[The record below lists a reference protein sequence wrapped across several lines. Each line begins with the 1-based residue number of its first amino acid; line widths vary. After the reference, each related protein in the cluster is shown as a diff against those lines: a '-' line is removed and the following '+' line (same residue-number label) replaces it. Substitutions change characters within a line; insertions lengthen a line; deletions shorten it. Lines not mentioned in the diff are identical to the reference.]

1 MNRSAFMP
9 YLWMVSGCIAFTVM
23 CNFTFALVHIS
34 AIGLSLDWQI
44 IAFFRAFLVFLF
56 SLALAIAFRINP
68 VVMWPRSLW
77 LRSIAGSLSL
87 VFSFYALTK
96 LQLSLVLT
104 VTNMFPLWVA
114 LLSWPMLKKIP
125 SISDWVAVCMGII
138 GVGLIQKPNL
148 SDNYLAI
155 ASAIIASFF
164 TALAMIG
171 LHKIKGIP
179 TQAIVVHFSGVATAL
194 CLLIL
199 PFAPNVGTTIAG
211 MDFKILLLL
220 LGVGIS
226 ATIGQ
231 NFLTLAFS
239 SGAPTKI
246 SVVGLSQV
254 VFAVIG
260 DMLFWHKA
268 LGITELIGI
277 LLILLPTGWVML
289 KSDPDVNP

>member
-9 YLWMVSGCIAFTVM
+9 YLWMVSGCIAFTFM
-23 CNFTFALVHIS
+23 GNFTFALGHIS
-34 AIGLSLDWQI
+34 AIGLNLDWQI

-56 SLALAIAFRINP
+56 SFALAMAFRINP
-68 VVMWPRSLW
+68 VVMGSRSLW

-114 LLSWPMLKKIP
+114 LLSWPMLKKRP
-125 SISDWVAVCMGII
+125 SISDWAAVCIGII
-138 GVGLIQKPNL
+138 GVGLIQKPHL

-179 TQAIVVHFSGVATAL
+179 TQAIVFHFSGVATAL
-194 CLLIL
+194 CLLVL
-199 PFAPNVGTTIAG
+199 PFAPNVGTTIAD

-289 KSDPDVNP
+289 KSKPDLNS

>member
-1 MNRSAFMP
+1 MNRSAFLP
-9 YLWMVSGCIAFTVM
+9 YLWMVNGCIAFTFM
-23 CNFTFALVHIS
+23 GNFTFALGHVS
-34 AIGLSLDWQI
+34 AIGLNLDWQI
-44 IAFFRAFLVFLF
+44 IAFFRAFLVFFF
-56 SLALAIAFRINP
+56 SLILVFVFRITP
-68 VVMWPRSLW
+68 VIIGSRSLW
-77 LRSIAGSLSL
+77 LRSIAGSISL
-87 VFSFYALTK
+87 VCSFYALTK

-114 LLSWPMLKKIP
+114 LLSWPMLKKRP
-125 SISDWVAVCMGII
+125 SFSDWVAVCVGIF
-138 GVGLIQKPNL
+138 GVGLIQKPHL

-155 ASAIIASFF
+155 ASAVVASFF

-194 CLLIL
+194 SLLVL
-199 PFAPNVGTTIAG
+199 PFAPNIGSTIG
-211 MDFKILLLL
+211 DMDFKILLLL
-220 LGVGIS
+220 FGVGIS

-239 SGAPTKI
+239 SGAPTKV

-260 DMLFWHKA
+260 DVLFWHKSSD
-268 LGITELIGI
+268 ITELIGI

-289 KSDPDVNP
+289 KSEPDLN

>member
-1 MNRSAFMP
+1 MNRSAFLP
-9 YLWMVSGCIAFTVM
+9 YLWMVNGCIAFTFM
-23 CNFTFALVHIS
+23 GNFTFALGHVS
-34 AIGLSLDWQI
+34 AIGLNLDWQI

-56 SLALAIAFRINP
+56 SLILLFVFRITP
-68 VVMWPRSLW
+68 VIIGSRSLW
-77 LRSIAGSLSL
+77 LRSLAGSISL
-87 VFSFYALTK
+87 VCSFYALTK

-114 LLSWPMLKKIP
+114 LLSWPMLKKRP
-125 SISDWVAVCMGII
+125 YFSDWVAVCVGIV
-138 GVGLIQKPNL
+138 GVGLIQKPHL

-194 CLLIL
+194 SLLIL
-199 PFAPNVGTTIAG
+199 PFAPNIGSTIG
-211 MDFKILLLL
+211 DMDFKILLLL
-220 LGVGIS
+220 FGVGIS

-239 SGAPTKI
+239 NGTPTKV

-260 DMLFWHKA
+260 DVLFWHKSSD
-268 LGITELIGI
+268 ITELIGI

-289 KSDPDVNP
+289 KSDPDLH

>member
-1 MNRSAFMP
+1 MIRPVLLP
-9 YLWMVSGCIAFTVM
+9 YLWMVFGCIAFTCM
-23 CNFTFALVHIS
+23 GNFTFALGHIS
-34 AIGLSLDWQI
+34 AIGISLDWQI

-56 SLALAIAFRINP
+56 SLIIALAFRINP
-68 VVMWPRSLW
+68 VVIGSRNLW
-77 LRSIAGSLSL
+77 LRSIAGSVSL
-87 VFSFYALTK
+87 VCSFYALTK

-114 LLSWPMLKKIP
+114 LLSWPMLKKRP
-125 SISDWVAVCMGII
+125 SVSDWVAICIGIF
-138 GVGLIQKPNL
+138 GVGLIQKPHL

-171 LHKIKGIP
+171 LHKIKGVP
-179 TQAIVVHFSGVATAL
+179 TQAIVVHFSGVATAVSL
-194 CLLIL
+194 MFL
-199 PFAPNVGTTIAG
+199 PFAPNVTTTIG
-211 MDFKILLLL
+211 DMDFKILLLL
-220 LGVGIS
+220 LGIGIS

-239 SGAPTKI
+239 TGAPTKL

-260 DMLFWHKA
+260 DVLFWHKS
-268 LGITELIGI
+268 LEITELIGI
-277 LLILLPTGWVML
+277 SLILLPTGWIML
-289 KSDPDVNP
+289 KSDPHLN

>member
-1 MNRSAFMP
+1 
-9 YLWMVSGCIAFTVM
+9 LWMVNGCIAFTFM
-23 CNFTFALVHIS
+23 GNFTFALGHVS
-34 AIGLSLDWQI
+34 AIGLNLDWQI

-56 SLALAIAFRINP
+56 SLILLFVFRITP
-68 VVMWPRSLW
+68 VIIGSRSLW
-77 LRSIAGSLSL
+77 LRSLAGSISL
-87 VFSFYALTK
+87 VCSFYALTK

-114 LLSWPMLKKIP
+114 LLSWPMLKKRP
-125 SISDWVAVCMGII
+125 YFSDWVAVCVGIV
-138 GVGLIQKPNL
+138 GVGLIQKPHL

-194 CLLIL
+194 SLLIL
-199 PFAPNVGTTIAG
+199 PFAPNIGSTIG
-211 MDFKILLLL
+211 DMDFKILLLL
-220 LGVGIS
+220 FGVGIS

-239 SGAPTKI
+239 NGAPTKV

-260 DMLFWHKA
+260 DVLFWHKSSD
-268 LGITELIGI
+268 ITELIGI

-289 KSDPDVNP
+289 KSDPDLH

>member
-1 MNRSAFMP
+1 MNRSSFMP
-9 YLWMVSGCIAFTVM
+9 YLWMVSGCIAFTFM
-23 CNFTFALVHIS
+23 GNFTFALGHIS
-34 AIGLSLDWQI
+34 AIGISLDWQI

-56 SLALAIAFRINP
+56 SFILALAFRINP
-68 VVMWPRSLW
+68 VVMGSRSLW
-77 LRSIAGSLSL
+77 LRSIAGSVSL
-87 VFSFYALTK
+87 VCSFYALTK

-114 LLSWPMLKKIP
+114 LLSWPMLKKKP
-125 SISDWVAVCMGII
+125 SFSDWVAVCMGII
-138 GVGLIQKPNL
+138 GVGLIQKPHL
-148 SDNYLAI
+148 SENYLAI
-155 ASAIIASFF
+155 TSAITASFF

-199 PFAPNVGTTIAG
+199 PFAPKVGATLG
-211 MDFKILLLL
+211 DMDFKILLLL
-220 LGVGIS
+220 LGIGIS

-239 SGAPTKI
+239 SGTPTKI

-260 DMLFWHKA
+260 DVLFWQKSLA
-268 LGITELIGI
+268 IAEVLGI

-289 KSDPDVNP
+289 KSEPELNQ

>member
-1 MNRSAFMP
+1 MNRSAFLP
-9 YLWMVSGCIAFTVM
+9 YLWMVNGCIAFTFM
-23 CNFTFALVHIS
+23 GNFTFALGHVS
-34 AIGLSLDWQI
+34 AIGLNLDWQI

-56 SLALAIAFRINP
+56 SLILLFVFRITP
-68 VVMWPRSLW
+68 VIIGSRSLW
-77 LRSIAGSLSL
+77 LRSLAGSISL
-87 VFSFYALTK
+87 VCSFYALTK

-114 LLSWPMLKKIP
+114 LLSWPMLKKRP
-125 SISDWVAVCMGII
+125 YFSDWVAVCVGIV
-138 GVGLIQKPNL
+138 GVGLIQKPHL

-194 CLLIL
+194 SLLIL
-199 PFAPNVGTTIAG
+199 PFAPNIGSTIG
-211 MDFKILLLL
+211 DMDFKILLLL
-220 LGVGIS
+220 FGVGIS

-239 SGAPTKI
+239 NGAPTKV

-260 DMLFWHKA
+260 DVLFWHKSSD
-268 LGITELIGI
+268 ITELIGI

-289 KSDPDVNP
+289 KSDPDLH

>member
-9 YLWMVSGCIAFTVM
+9 YLWMVNGCIAFTFM
-23 CNFTFALVHIS
+23 GNFTFALGHVS
-34 AIGLSLDWQI
+34 AIGISLDWQI

-56 SLALAIAFRINP
+56 SIILALAFRINP
-68 VVMWPRSLW
+68 VVIGSRSLW
-77 LRSIAGSLSL
+77 LRSIAGSGSL
-87 VFSFYALTK
+87 VCSFYALTK

-114 LLSWPMLKKIP
+114 LLSWPMLKKRP
-125 SISDWVAVCMGII
+125 SLSEWLAVCMGII
-138 GVGLIQKPNL
+138 GVGLVQKPHF

-155 ASAIIASFF
+155 VSAITASFF

-171 LHKIKGIP
+171 LHKIKGIS
-179 TQAIVVHFSGVATAL
+179 TQAIVVHFSGVATGL
-194 CLLIL
+194 SLLVL
-199 PFAPNVGTTIAG
+199 PFAPNVGTTICE
-211 MDFKILLLL
+211 MDFKMVLLL

-239 SGAPTKI
+239 SGAPTKV

-260 DMLFWHKA
+260 DVLFWHKS
-268 LGITELIGI
+268 LDSIELIGI
-277 LLILLPTGWVML
+277 LLILLPTGWVMI
-289 KSDPDVNP
+289 KSDPGLN